1 MTENRKSMISGEK
14 VKGFMPSN
22 SVLLLFLVICTIGI
36 IYSGQTFN
44 YIFGQVI
51 QRFFRNIVLV
61 LSLLVP
67 VWCGMGLNFS
77 IVVGAMSAQAGLI
90 VALNFGIPSMGGIL
104 TAMAAGM
111 LLSSG
116 LGFLT
121 GKLFNRTKGQEMITG
136 MILGYF
142 ANGLYQLIFMYLCG
156 SVIPMKNEAIM
167 LTGIGVNGIITFDG
181 TYAGVLDNLW
191 KLPADKAIVVMIC
204 LVILW
209 RGLKIALEKKH
220 GVPVRKKEWII
231 LAVMAVVAIGVFLLG
246 MLSEDV
252 KFIAQFN
259 QIPMVTAL
267 IAVVICIFI
276 NFLATTKLGSDIRAV
291 GQSMPIARAA
301 GINVN
306 KIRVISIMIS
316 TVIASIGQ
324 VIYLQSLGTM
334 STYSAADQIGTF
346 SVAALLVGGA
356 SIKKANIRQAIVGT
370 LLFHLMFILAPIAGK
385 NIFGEA
391 QIGEYFRVFVSY
403 AVIAV
408 ALALHA
414 WSTLVT
420 EKRKKKQ
427 GPGISLAAG
436 R

>member
-1 MTENRKSMISGEK
+1 MTDSKKMNTGLSGEK
-14 VKGFMPSN
+14 IKSFALSN
-22 SVLLLFLVICTIGI
+22 SVLLLFIVICTIGVI
-36 IYSGQTFN
+36 FSGQTFN
-44 YIFGQVI
+44 YIFGQVM

-90 VALNFGIPSMGGIL
+90 FSLNFFVPSIWGVF
-104 TAMAAGM
+104 TAMLGGMVLAA
-111 LLSSG
+111 G

-121 GKLFNRTKGQEMITG
+121 GRLFNRTKGQEMITG
-136 MILGYF
+136 MILGFF
-142 ANGLYQLIFMYLCG
+142 ANGVYQMVFMYLCG

-167 LTGIGVNGIITFDG
+167 LNDIGVNGIITFDG

-191 KLPADKAIVVMIC
+191 KLPADKAFAVMAAII
-204 LVILW
+204 ILW
-209 RGLKIALEKKH
+209 RVIRMVMMKKR
-220 GVPVRKKEWII
+220 GIRTSKKELIGLGI
-231 LAVMAVVAIGVFLLG
+231 LAVAAIVIFLLG
-246 MLSEDV
+246 TFNEAV
-252 KFIAQFN
+252 KFVCVFN
-259 QIPMVTAL
+259 QIPMITAL
-267 IAVVICIFI
+267 IAVLICAFI
-276 NFLATTKLGSDIRAV
+276 SFLATTKLGSDIRAV

-306 KIRVISIMIS
+306 RTRIVSIMIS
-316 TVIASIGQ
+316 TVIAAIGQ

-356 SIKKANIRQAIVGT
+356 SIRKANIRQAIVGT
-370 LLFHLMFILAPIAGK
+370 LLFHLMFVLAPIAGK

-414 WSTLVT
+414 WSKLVT
-420 EKRKKKQ
+420 EHRKKRGQ
-427 GPGISLAAG
+427 VS
-436 R
+436 